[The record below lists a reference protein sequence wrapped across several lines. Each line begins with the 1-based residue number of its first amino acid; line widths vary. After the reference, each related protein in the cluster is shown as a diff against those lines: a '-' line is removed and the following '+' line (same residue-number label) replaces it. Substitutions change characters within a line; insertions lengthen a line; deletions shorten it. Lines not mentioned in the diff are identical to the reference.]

1 MLVKFFSYFSVLCQ
15 LIRILFVFI
24 LKCRKGFVLATH
36 YVQERIQLG
45 LDLLLIILTIPLT
58 LLSLSLQMCSLF
70 LHLLLKLLHLVL
82 PFGKDLAYFSGQM
95 RLFLSK
101 QLLEFFLIVS
111 LLQLNFL
118 YLFIELSPTLV
129 QLLSQSLFLALQLL
143 NMVSHVVSFFL
154 DLSDLFAYL
163 AGYLGLELA

>member
-70 LHLLLKLLHLVL
+70 LHLVL
-82 PFGKDLAYFSGQM
+82 PVGKDLVYFSGQM